1 MRSSPRMSRPG
12 DSAARRSSWAWTA
25 GSVLWAW
32 SGMAG
37 GPNRNSSLRAK
48 RSNPERVY
56 AALDC
61 RVASL
66 LAMTMQE
73 SLRRL
78 LGRQIGDQAAERRG
92 QVLAMDD
99 HVDHAVVEQIFGALE
114 AFGELFAD
122 RVLDHAL
129 ARKADQRRG
138 FADLDIAEHGIA
150 GGDAARDRKSVVEG
164 KSGYVRVD
172 LGGRRILKKKNK

>member
-56 AALDC
+56 AALDF

-66 LAMTMQE
+66 LAMTMPE
-73 SLRRL
+73 RLRRL
-78 LGRQIGDQAAERRG
+78 LRRQTGDQAAARRG
-92 QVLAMDD
+92 PVLAMGNPGG
-99 HVDHAVVEQIFGALE
+99 QT
-114 AFGELFAD
+114 
-122 RVLDHAL
+122 
-129 ARKADQRRG
+129 ADQNI
-138 FADLDIAEHGIA
+138 FEHLGEP
-150 GGDAARDRKSVVEG
+150 K
-164 KSGYVRVD
+164 RV
-172 LGGRRILKKKNK
+172 GWG